1 MVAANASEEKP
12 ELGSEKHVRRTASAP
27 IHLPPARRTVRV
39 AAHRSHTDECDHRFT
54 KQADSLS
61 AVWSEAWISRWL
73 GLMFREEYVMGS
85 GMKYTPEFRA
95 AAVAEVL
102 NTSRPIKDVA
112 AELSIKA
119 DTLRGWIYRSEKAGE
134 VAKKLD
140 ETSLEAQVKVL
151 RAQLREVED
160 ENRFL
165 KKAAAFFASDQ
176 HNKNGSR

>member
-1 MVAANASEEKP
+1 MGVWQGP
-12 ELGSEKHVRRTASAP
+12 
-27 IHLPPARRTVRV
+27 
-39 AAHRSHTDECDHRFT
+39 HTSR
-54 KQADSLS
+54 
-61 AVWSEAWISRWL
+61 WSEAWISRWL